1 MARSKELNAAI
12 SRFNKRRAE
21 NPNTYTE
28 TYNAEKIN
36 ELAQEKRKSLIEQ
49 AAAQRIAQ
57 NRALAAEANK
67 EQQKSV
73 LDSAIQAERMQF
85 YDGGASARRALSKS
99 AKSNATQNNLTPKKS
114 SNTAVKFDK
123 SKVKVDPEQMKSFA
137 NQSIK
142 ASNIDDIVANRI
154 EKDTSPSFGKQLSI
168 ALRNNNPSSGTIGSI
183 LTPAFKSSGNP
194 TQKDPNLLYRTD
206 DLSAVE
212 RAAYRAAALKD
223 PDNPAVK
230 AANAKASKTVA
241 GYKKRNLASELPASG
256 VLSDKYKQEVND
268 GGKYSMMSNGTEVPT
283 EDTDTFNFMTK
294 AELDRYNEIYG
305 VYGVNAAEEYRR
317 LILNDINQ
325 RIGQADYDQN
335 MKDSNI
341 VTKTLSQYGTGIK
354 SGLEGI
360 ANVPTA
366 FLGLEHAKADS
377 ANSYKASAM
386 RADEDNSTIEN
397 IVFDI
402 ANSTGNMTPSIAL
415 SLISGGLGGAVF
427 ALSQYGNTYRDDI
440 NAGRDPRSS
449 QLHAIQQGIDEA
461 ATNWLLGGIGAFG
474 GGALIK
480 ALKKSEV
487 GKAAANAIAGLTKN
501 PTTRQLLIN
510 TANALS
516 AMGSEGLQEYTQYYT
531 NALTENLL
539 FGENNDLSLTNSEA
553 WYSAFLGALNA
564 GVLNL
569 PGNVAE
575 NAAVLKNRASNQI
588 PNAANVTANN
598 VAQTVNA
605 QNNSTMADNLAA
617 QPNIGTQTPNVNGIN
632 EPNMG
637 ITKPIDNGDFI
648 RDGLNN
654 ASVDGADF
662 LEQALNVAKRGRQ
675 NTQAQNTNEGFEST
689 SNVGESFETPSNINE
704 GFESPSAQPEVRDT
718 AEYLT
723 QHSTRYNN
731 DQTAK
736 ELYLAA
742 YNGQNAVDYDEALA
756 TAYTAGKSGISL
768 YQAAQSNNVLNEFY
782 GSNMDLVEDM
792 WRAGYQKKTELA
804 SSKGNTEKYSA
815 KKSNNSSH
823 SNNDT
828 SNVNHYTVSTYNR
841 YGWAYVNNVLN
852 NQNSAEFFN
861 RISNIKNGYNVRT
874 SSDGLYM
881 VETSSIPD
889 GTKDTI
895 IYTDGDYNNPSVER
909 VIKIN
914 AANETEASNIKRII
928 YESEENRTGKSLLLD
943 SELIRDIT
951 QNGVIEISD
960 RGSFQPYNVL
970 KNGSGRTVREKG
982 LSDNQNVKNRQGSN
996 SETQGNRRGSVK
1008 NLRDSDVI
1016 KKRKSVI
1023 DEFGKAIGVKT
1034 SLSEKLMYDADGLY
1048 NLKTG
1053 EMVLSFDADAGTGFH
1068 EMVHV
1073 IAKNAPEYYNEIA
1086 DAATEAYISDYGESA
1101 FNERIK
1107 AIQDNYLNQTGFEMS
1122 KPDAIEEFVADT
1134 AKAFADADY
1143 AKEFAKKHTALA
1155 EKFKGLLEKICNMLN
1170 SVFKEFKDTKETK
1183 ALKNHIDLYEKAYR
1197 GISNG
1202 IEAVKRGNKT
1212 NSIKAS
1218 LKNTSEIKIDEKHRA
1233 QLINNGVEINDGAA
1247 TKFSLKSYNETDKQR
1262 LLDDLVYA
1270 GYDKVQAQKWID
1282 DVSSVASIIAKN
1294 KNLDYTEGS
1303 GTWLKN
1309 NAETIKSL
1317 DGSFLCPKKSLFQGT
1332 YNAILEKLPNIALNA
1347 DEYIE
1352 LKNML
1357 TSRGYEVPCVYC
1369 YNESRTQNLGQYA
1382 KEFLEQY
1389 KGDVKLTSKDL
1400 TTTEGLG
1407 RLQAEHADV
1416 YDEWLKF
1423 RQSAHGM
1430 QRSVKFDA
1438 YNVAYHREDIMNMS
1452 AEDRRA
1458 INNDGGLRWF
1468 AFSDFKTEQMIDCM
1482 QAVLDLAAM
1491 NMKSYAYT
1499 KQEAFVRV
1507 FGDTNI
1513 ITNLSVAGE
1522 LKNGKLVFD
1531 SSNGMD
1537 INTARKLRKKY
1548 SKTAG
1553 ITLVGVN
1560 DEHILAAMASPE
1572 IDMIIPFHR
1581 SGLSNADMKKLGI
1594 ADYTDYQQ
1602 SGDQNEHWLS
1612 DGKKVANN
1620 LLISDYWNTY
1630 KSGKEN
1636 AQRYLKE
1643 CARTGREPKFSRFL
1657 DKNTDSSG
1665 RTIYSLKSD
1674 GSTDGYWKLLVDH
1687 KMYDNDGVG
1696 IEQEEVIPNFDM
1708 AAAKKIL
1715 KSYEGNANE
1724 FPVAQD
1730 VVDAF
1735 VDEHNTKY
1743 SLKSSSDSSDTY
1755 KEIRNALKDYTFH
1768 MPEGFEGETEKL
1780 GGVNKLRKEFFRTL
1794 NITKN
1799 KGMTID
1805 QMYQELAEVHPEM
1818 FDPSIDNPADQLEA
1832 IVDRLREA
1840 KSNRDN
1846 DYEAAEYA
1854 AYLDSLE
1861 REAYEQG
1868 MSDEEVESYIETTIE
1883 EDKKAA
1889 EKAKEII
1896 GKKSKDYK
1904 PLEKGISNT
1913 EKDRRLRA
1921 LAEKY
1926 GALPRGEHPLR
1937 DVTVPK
1943 QTSEGMNVRRF
1954 ARTVLE
1960 SDVITDEQAEAVK
1973 QDILDEALS
1982 YEPVGDL
1989 KSINHAKWE
1998 VEKNGIE
2005 HAQKVWDAVVYGH
2018 EVAKKGDI
2026 AVGEALLK
2034 KYAENGDTKNV
2045 LKMVVEL
2052 ATEGTRAGQVVQA
2065 MSMLKKL
2072 STQDGPEAAA
2082 ATLYSVRK
2090 AVDKINSDYKIRFK
2104 HKREIPQLVIN
2115 EGLAAKYLE
2124 TDTVEGRERVLDE
2137 IYEDLADQ
2145 TPNTI
2150 AEKLNQWRYL
2160 AMLGNPRTHI
2170 RNLVGNAIFMPA
2182 VALKNTIATG
2192 IETVH
2197 GGEKTKAVVVNK
2209 AYKDFAAEDF
2219 KSMKGILQGQRK
2231 GDIKSEI
2238 LSRREAFGNS
2248 AIAKPFNKIARWNS
2262 NALEAEDLLFLK
2274 HHYIRALS
2282 MYLQSH
2288 NVDLSELRKNG
2299 SMLAKAQQY
2308 AINEAQKATYRDA
2321 SATATMLNQLV
2332 RQNKPFGFL
2341 IESILPFKK
2350 TPINILKRGVEY
2362 SPIGLI
2368 NGITIQSIKLRN
2380 GDITFNEWADSIA
2393 SGLSG
2398 TSILAIGMFLAKLGI
2413 LSGAYSDDDD
2423 DKDMQKLMGQ
2433 QEYAINLF
2441 GYSYTV
2447 DWAAPV
2453 VLPLIV
2459 GAETM
2464 SALDPDK
2471 KRDLKQILES
2481 LQRIAEPMIE
2491 MSMLSGLND
2500 AFSNISYA
2508 NNKLTAFGWGAIT
2521 GYLSQFVPT
2530 IAGQVARTIDPTQR
2544 IIYAD
2549 RNSPLPKDAVYFIER
2564 MQNRIPG
2571 LSFLNSPKLD
2581 QWGEPN
2587 VKANYL
2593 AAAFEN
2599 FVSPG
2604 YVKKLVTDDKVDNE
2618 IVRLN
2623 SIPDIEKVTPT
2634 TGSKYFGKGDTRNDL
2649 TSEEYY
2655 NYQSLMGQTSYNL
2668 LDNMIDEEWY
2678 NELTP
2683 SQQSKVFGYVYDYSK
2698 TIARM
2703 EVEPDYVP
2711 SNDYAWVAKAI
2722 VARDEADMDITD
2734 YIRYKATVKD
2744 YKESLTTDDKQPE
2757 MIKFIKRQKLSKKQN
2772 AILWD
2777 LAGYKESTLNK
2788 LYN

>member
-1 MARSKELNAAI
+1 MAKQLTNKEKQNVYKAINGYRKRAYAGEEGYNYVGGMNDASIKMADVSYSPAESKPRTTL
-12 SRFNKRRAE
+12 
-21 NPNTYTE
+21 
-28 TYNAEKIN
+28 
-36 ELAQEKRKSLIEQ
+36 EQ
-49 AAAQRIAQ
+49 VAAQRIALK
-57 NRALAAEANK
+57 NNAISAYND
-67 EQQKSV
+67 QKKNV
-73 LDSAIQAERMQF
+73 LNSAIQAERSQF
-85 YDGGASARRALSKS
+85 Y
-99 AKSNATQNNLTPKKS
+99 NPKKS
-114 SNTAVKFDK
+114 VDYVQPSVMKSKQKNEALANKLNQKIQNGWRDNTLLKNAVPVQNGKFDV
-123 SKVKVDPEQMKSFA
+123 SKLDNQPKASMSEPKYTIESKLGNTTLKDTKDSVYNHGYEDITPYDRKLHTDRMRNYNKAAMDERMKSEEEYASKHPVVGAASSVASGFLGSALTPIGVARDRILNPLGEIDANKPIYKMTRASSAQREGTKTGTKAAFGIKDFDDNGNRTFA
-137 NQSIK
+137 SQAVDFGIDTGLSMVDTIVRSAFTPLGGAVQAGLSAGSQAFLDAKDSGADDKHAIAQGIAQGVAEEFFEKFSLEGLQSFKTSPADSIK
-142 ASNIDDIVANRI
+142 AILKNI
-154 EKDTSPSFGKQLSI
+154 GKQ
-168 ALRNNNPSSGTIGSI
+168 TITEGSEEM
-183 LTPAFKSSGNP
+183 F
-194 TQKDPNLLYRTD
+194 TD
-206 DLSAVE
+206 W
-212 RAAYRAAALKD
+212 
-223 PDNPAVK
+223 
-230 AANAKASKTVA
+230 ANAVTDYMIMGGESQWQQDYDAYIA
-241 GYKKRNLASELPASG
+241 NGY
-256 VLSDKYKQEVND
+256 SDK
-268 GGKYSMMSNGTEVPT
+268 
-283 EDTDTFNFMTK
+283 
-294 AELDRYNEIYG
+294 
-305 VYGVNAAEEYRR
+305 
-317 LILNDINQ
+317 
-325 RIGQADYDQN
+325 QAVMQA
-335 MKDSNI
+335 
-341 VTKTLSQYGTGIK
+341 T
-354 SGLEGI
+354 
-360 ANVPTA
+360 ANVLKQSA
-366 FLGLEHAKADS
+366 LSFLGGA
-377 ANSYKASAM
+377 
-386 RADEDNSTIEN
+386 
-397 IVFDI
+397 
-402 ANSTGNMTPSIAL
+402 
-415 SLISGGLGGAVF
+415 ISGGLLGSGAQAV
-427 ALSQYGNTYRDDI
+427 NYR
-440 NAGRDPRSS
+440 
-449 QLHAIQQGIDEA
+449 
-461 ATNWLLGGIGAFG
+461 
-474 GGALIK
+474 
-480 ALKKSEV
+480 
-487 GKAAANAIAGLTKN
+487 
-501 PTTRQLLIN
+501 
-510 TANALS
+510 
-516 AMGSEGLQEYTQYYT
+516 
-531 NALTENLL
+531 
-539 FGENNDLSLTNSEA
+539 
-553 WYSAFLGALNA
+553 
-564 GVLNL
+564 
-569 PGNVAE
+569 GNVRTGE
-575 NAAVLKNRASNQI
+575 YL
-588 PNAANVTANN
+588 
-598 VAQTVNA
+598 A
-605 QNNSTMADNLAA
+605 QNNQDFTSEELRQTAEAIIDDKNILQSDEALEQAQSTKEYLEGLADKLDSGEVLTPAEKGTALNEIINTSNNADNLAT
-617 QPNIGTQTPNVNGIN
+617 QSNIGTQTPNMNGVN
-632 EPNMG
+632 EPN
-637 ITKPIDNGDFI
+637 IDINKPMENGDFV
-648 RDGLNN
+648 RDSLNN

-662 LEQALNVAKRGRQ
+662 IEQALNAAKRSKQ
-675 NTQAQNTNEGFEST
+675 NAQVQNVNESFESTSDTNEGFET
-689 SNVGESFETPSNINE
+689 SSNINE
-704 GFESPSAQPEVRDT
+704 GFESPSAKPEVRDT

-768 YQAAQSNNVLNEFY
+768 YQAAQSSNALNEFY

-804 SSKGNTEKYSA
+804 STKGNTEKYSA
-815 KKSNNSSH
+815 KKSNNNSSD
-823 SNNDT
+823 NDT

-951 QNGVIEISD
+951 QNGVIEVSD
-960 RGSFQPYNVL
+960 RGSFQSYNVL
-970 KNGSGRTVREKG
+970 KNGSGRTVRENG
-982 LSDNQNVKNRQGSN
+982 LSNNRNVENRRRSN
-996 SETQGNRRGSVK
+996 SETQENRRGSVK
-1008 NLRDSDVI
+1008 NLSDPNVI

-1023 DEFGKAIGVKT
+1023 DDFGKAIGVKT

-1073 IAKNAPEYYNEIA
+1073 IAKNAPEYYREIA
-1086 DAATEAYISDYGESA
+1086 DAATEAYISDYGEPA

-1183 ALKNHIDLYEKAYR
+1183 ALKNHIDLYEKAYK

-1218 LKNTSEIKIDEKHRA
+1218 LKNTSEIKIDAQHRA

-1270 GYDKVQAQKWID
+1270 GYDKAQAQKWID

-1407 RLQAEHADV
+1407 RLQTEHADV

-1553 ITLVGVN
+1553 ITLVGVS

-1620 LLISDYWNTY
+1620 LLISDYWNTN

-1735 VDEHNTKY
+1735 VNEHSTKY
-1743 SLKSSSDSSDTY
+1743 SLKRSSDSSDTY

-1832 IVDRLREA
+1832 IVGRLREA

-1868 MSDEEVESYIETTIE
+1868 MTDEEVEAYIESTIE

-1904 PLEKGISNT
+1904 PLEKGLTNT

-1989 KSINHAKWE
+1989 KSITHAKWE

-2005 HAQKVWDAVVYGH
+2005 HAQKMWDAVVYGH
-2018 EVAKKGDI
+2018 KVAEKGDI

-2045 LKMVVEL
+2045 LKMVAEL

-2072 STQDGPEAAA
+2072 SMQNGPEAAA

-2104 HKREIPQLVIN
+2104 HKREIPQLAIN
-2115 EGLAAKYLE
+2115 EDLAAKYLE

-2182 VALKNTIATG
+2182 VALKNTIASG

-2219 KSMKGILQGQRK
+2219 KSMKEVLQGQRK
-2231 GDIKSEI
+2231 GDIKNEI

-2262 NALEAEDLLFLK
+2262 NALEAEDLLFLR

-2288 NVDLSELRKNG
+2288 NVDLSELSKNG

-2321 SATATMLNQLV
+2321 SATATSLNQLV
-2332 RQNKPFGFL
+2332 RQNKPLGFL
-2341 IESILPFKK
+2341 VESVLPFKK

-2368 NGITIQSIKLRN
+2368 NGITNQSIKLRN
-2380 GDITFNEWADSIA
+2380 GDITFNQWADSIA

-2398 TSILAIGMFLAKLGI
+2398 TSILAIGMLLAKLGI

-2459 GAETM
+2459 GAEIS
-2464 SALDPDK
+2464 SALDADK
-2471 KRDLKQILES
+2471 DYDVKQGLEA
-2481 LQRIAEPMIE
+2481 LQRIAEPMVQ

-2508 NNKLTAFGWGAIT
+2508 NNKLTAFVGGAIT

-2544 IIYAD
+2544 IIYTD

-2593 AAAFEN
+2593 ASAFEN

-2634 TGSKYFGKGDTRNDL
+2634 TGSKYFGKGDTRKDL

-2655 NYQSLMGQTSYNL
+2655 NYQRLMGQTSYNL
-2668 LDNMIDEEWY
+2668 LDNMIEEEWY

-2683 SQQSKVFGYVYDYSK
+2683 TQQSKLFGYVYDYSK

-2703 EVEPDYVP
+2703 EVEPDYEP
-2711 SNDYAWVAKAI
+2711 TGTYAWVAKAI

-2734 YIRYKATVKD
+2734 YIRYKSTVAD
-2744 YKESLTTDDKQPE
+2744 YKESLTVDDKQAE

-2772 AILWD
+2772 AILWN